1 MPYDNEADVS
11 MLPDNIK
18 EGIKFYYVSDFQEV
32 YKLLFP
38 SAQTTATSPI
48 APIAPSPQ
56 RAEAVAW

>member
-1 MPYDNEADVS
+1 

-18 EGIKFYYVSDFQEV
+18 EGVKFYFVSDFQEV

-38 SAQTTATSPI
+38 SMQKDATSPI

-56 RAEAVAW
+56 RAEAVA

>member
-1 MPYDNEADVS
+1 VPYDNEADVS

-38 SAQTTATSPI
+38 LAQATTTTPI
-48 APIAPSPQ
+48 APITPSPQ
-56 RAEAVAW
+56 RAEAIA

>member
-1 MPYDNEADVS
+1 

-56 RAEAVAW
+56 RAEAVA